1 MATIKENLQDADLSK
16 LLIVASNCSNLVMN
30 MVMNM
35 MEFVKVDHRF
45 AHDYSLGA
53 VHILR
58 NTNLGSR
65 ETPPPHCNI
74 VINGEPPLVI
84 L

>member
-58 NTNLGSR
+58 NTNLGSQ
-65 ETPPPHCNI
+65 ETPAPCNI
-74 VINGEPPLVI
+74 VINFDNPPM
-84 L
+84 